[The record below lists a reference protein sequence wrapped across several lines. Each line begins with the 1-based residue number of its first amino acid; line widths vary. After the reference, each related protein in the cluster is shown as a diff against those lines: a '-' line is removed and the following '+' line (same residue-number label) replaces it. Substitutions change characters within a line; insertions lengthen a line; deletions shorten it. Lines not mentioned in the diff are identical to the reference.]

1 MKVFR
6 YKTTSVNVS
15 PTVCPLIFWDE
26 VQDISRMKIYSLV
39 SVAVIIVYFIDVTHS
54 INVSDY
60 ESHQSLP
67 TRNPGIEKYIIDLA
81 RSGCLSSASAL
92 FLEYFC
98 IILRIFFSR

>member
-1 MKVFR
+1 MKVLR

-26 VQDISRMKIYSLV
+26 LRDISRMKIYSSV
-39 SVAVIIVYFIDVTHS
+39 SVAVVIVYFIGVAHS
-54 INVSDY
+54 INISDY

-81 RSGCLSSASAL
+81 RSGYLSSASAL
-92 FLEYFC
+92 FLEYFY